1 MKKIKILSLLALAIS
16 LTGCRKNSEEVL
28 RIAASPTPH
37 AELLYSL
44 EKEAKSLGLQ
54 FKILPIDDY
63 RVPNRLLLDKQIDA
77 NYFQHEDFLKDECA
91 RYQCEGKLVVLA
103 KVHLE
108 PMGLYSSKIQS
119 LEELKV
125 KEQLR
130 IAVPIDR
137 TNEQRALDLLQ
148 DCNLISYKEASH
160 LDITAKDV
168 FGCGGKKVTIIEIAA
183 PLLVSSLPDVD
194 AAVIPGNFA
203 TAGGIYPYKNS
214 LYLEDVHASKYTNVV
229 VIRAEDMDDSR
240 MHKLQQ
246 LLQGSSVKDFF
257 DAKYKGI
264 FLLQ

>member
-1 MKKIKILSLLALAIS
+1 MKKITILSLLALAIS
-16 LTGCRKNSEEVL
+16 LTGCCKNSEGVL

-44 EKEAKSLGLQ
+44 EKEAQSLGLQ

-63 RVPNRLLLDKQIDA
+63 RIPNRLLLDKQIEA

-91 RYQCEGKLVVLA
+91 RYQCEGKLAILA

-108 PMGLYSSKIQS
+108 PMGLYSSKTQS

-137 TNEQRALDLLQ
+137 TNEQRALDLLR
-148 DCNLISYKEASH
+148 DCNLISYKEASC

-168 FGCGGKKVTIIEIAA
+168 FGCGGKKVTIIEMAA

-203 TAGGIYPYKNS
+203 IAGGICPYKNS
-214 LYLEDVHASKYTNVV
+214 LYLEDVHTSQYTNVV
-229 VIRAEDMDDSR
+229 VIRAEDIEDSR

-246 LLQGSSVKDFF
+246 LLQSSSVQDFF
-257 DAKYKGI
+257 NTKYKGI
-264 FLLQ
+264 FLSQ